1 MSNAPQSADNE
12 FDEEIFDIFV
22 EEATEVLEA
31 LEGDLPK
38 WQADHGNRP
47 VLTDIRR
54 AFHTLKG
61 SGRMAKAMEIAEI
74 AWKVEQ
80 ALNKA
85 LDGSLE
91 ISNALI
97 DMVGKARNAIPPL
110 VEALR
115 NREPVSLTDGQLAR
129 LCAHIEA
136 VGRGETIPTLE
147 VAASMPA
154 PATAAVPTV
163 PAVSF
168 ADLEPL
174 RLELADVSMRL
185 DTVNSGVEAG
195 VSQVRELSGRVGRLE
210 SAVSG
215 AISQDELKEPRA
227 QIQTLNN
234 SMAEL
239 RHLMKATNDRNA
251 QQYEE
256 VRQSLDQR
264 VTDEVATLMQRNSE
278 MAEQLKKMQQQLQES
293 RRWTLLTVGS
303 CVGGAVVLWLIT
315 TLLMR

>member
-154 PATAAVPTV
+154 TATVPTV

-168 ADLEPL
+168 ADLELL

-195 VSQVRELSGRVGRLE
+195 VSQMRELSGRVGRLE

-239 RHLMKATNDRNA
+239 RHLMKATNDRSA

-264 VTDEVATLMQRNSE
+264 VTEEVATLMQRNGE
-278 MAEQLKKMQQQLQES
+278 MAEQLKKMQQQLHDN
-293 RRWTLLTVGS
+293 RRWTLLTVGC
-303 CVGGAVVLWLIT
+303 CVGGAVVLWLVT